1 MEKSEINCY
10 ERVFRDGEEH
20 PINQDVYEP
29 HGDDYYKGFIEG
41 CTSIE
46 DNTLEVCAS
55 TTDALDDRMNHGYI
69 YNYHLP

>member
-46 DNTLEVCAS
+46 DN
-55 TTDALDDRMNHGYI
+55 N
-69 YNYHLP
+69 